1 MVSSIAEIFPYLTI
15 IGFIISIGVITYKI
29 GKWRQKTE
37 AERIETK
44 KTLETIC
51 KDVKQMPEHF
61 WSKFIDAYE
70 LLEKTTKSTEREKKE
85 ND

>member
-1 MVSSIAEIFPYLTI
+1 MVSNVAEILPYLTI
-15 IGFIISIGVITYKI
+15 IGFIISTCVITYKI

-37 AERIETK
+37 VERIETK
-44 KTLETIC
+44 KTLETIS

-70 LLEKTTKSTEREKKE
+70 LLEKTRKPTEREKKGK
-85 ND
+85 

>member
-1 MVSSIAEIFPYLTI
+1 MVSSVAEILPYLSI
-15 IGFIISIGVITYKI
+15 IGFVISISVITYKI

-44 KTLETIC
+44 KMLETLC
-51 KDVKQMPEHF
+51 KDVKLMPEHF

-70 LLEKTTKSTEREKKE
+70 LLEKTTKSIEKEKKE
-85 ND
+85 K